1 MVLVFPRGFCPLLFI
16 KPKKKKKPTKT
27 NWKFTEIFWIEK
39 LFSCRNSISNSLYRS
54 YSRFWFF
61 HSVCFCF
68 FLFYSIGICMFPT
81 QTVSVGKIW
90 KSDRIVDWENR
101 IWSGDRCWRGELIV
115 KSCMEFRFFFLIFF
129 FFLHCDLVAEFFI
142 FWGIL
147 RDWVSEKS
155 YGFDQIGSWKVRPCL
170 VCFVLFFLNWSWF
183 WKFWNVENLEL
194 GCFVLYWFFFF
205 GNWETSGIG
214 FWGLG
219 CVEFKCGF

>member
-1 MVLVFPRGFCPLLFI
+1 MVLVFPRGFCPFLFI

-115 KSCMEFRFFFLIFF
+115 KSCMEFRFFFLNFF
-129 FFLHCDLVAEFFI
+129 FFFALWSCCWI
-142 FWGIL
+142 FHFLGNSKRLSVWEKL
-147 RDWVSEKS
+147 WVRS
-155 YGFDQIGSWKVRPCL
+155 DRI
-170 VCFVLFFLNWSWF
+170 
-183 WKFWNVENLEL
+183 VE
-194 GCFVLYWFFFF
+194 
-205 GNWETSGIG
+205 S
-214 FWGLG
+214 
-219 CVEFKCGF
+219 